1 MQSASSWRGRG
12 RLGSQVGWFWREEK
26 AHCFPGARGSLG
38 GCSENSRTEP
48 AQCGHG
54 EPRAAGLSLRGA
66 LPGRGS
72 AGNVNIPFTRGTP
85 RARRQP
91 RESSPPRCPNPRGEA
106 ERKRPLIGCG
116 GGSCRADPH
125 TPSPG
130 QAARWVAGV
139 RGRWGA
145 GSAGPGRGGRAAATA
160 SQLTPAEPAEGLT
173 SPSGPGAYWGLALN
187 FCYVAVPLPSP
198 AEGRGQSS
206 PFAEAKQ
213 PPLHLSSAQ
222 SPALVLT
229 VPLASGPGR
238 AGWPLPASPALALH
252 ALADPDRGGWSRVG
266 AISVPSWPGVLGFLL
281 SFP

>member
-1 MQSASSWRGRG
+1 MSSWRGRG

-38 GCSENSRTEP
+38 RCSENSRTEP

-91 RESSPPRCPNPRGEA
+91 RESSPPRCPNPPGEA

-139 RGRWGA
+139 RGRRGA
-145 GSAGPGRGGRAAATA
+145 GSAGAGRARGRDRKSADSRGAGRRA
-160 SQLTPAEPAEGLT
+160 YFPVRPRGLLGVGLELLLRGC
-173 SPSGPGAYWGLALN
+173 PS
-187 FCYVAVPLPSP
+187 
-198 AEGRGQSS
+198 
-206 PFAEAKQ
+206 
-213 PPLHLSSAQ
+213 
-222 SPALVLT
+222 
-229 VPLASGPGR
+229 
-238 AGWPLPASPALALH
+238 
-252 ALADPDRGGWSRVG
+252 
-266 AISVPSWPGVLGFLL
+266 
-281 SFP
+281 SFPC